1 MGAFE
6 APSGVLLRA
15 SQVMLAG
22 ILLGRQLLPFFFT
35 DQFIPL
41 LTIDH
46 SRYGRKLSSGGKK
59 KVLERLYVPEEE
71 EDADI
76 EVEDDDVV
84 EQELKKLDEA
94 GLGKLD
100 SLEAS
105 NCKFSANFT

>member
-1 MGAFE
+1 M
-6 APSGVLLRA
+6 
-15 SQVMLAG
+15 
-22 ILLGRQLLPFFFT
+22 
-35 DQFIPL
+35 
-41 LTIDH
+41 
-46 SRYGRKLSSGGKK
+46 
-59 KVLERLYVPEEE
+59 PEEE